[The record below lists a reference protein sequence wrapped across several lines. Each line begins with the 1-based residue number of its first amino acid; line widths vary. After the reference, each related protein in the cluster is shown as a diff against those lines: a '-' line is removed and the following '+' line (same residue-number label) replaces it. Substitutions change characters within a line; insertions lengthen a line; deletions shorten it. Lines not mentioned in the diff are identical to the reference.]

1 MAFRYRT
8 LKPNRRGSAHTRRA
22 RPCSIRS
29 CRCKRTPRRP
39 SRSWLG
45 MGAVPAHRLGSQ
57 PHLWWTTNPQ
67 LFGPGSE
74 QLDHSGYNYP
84 YPLERNT
91 FDSHS
96 SRVGRCLPAPGPGPM
111 TVTVKSRCFSFSFND
126 TARLR
131 RPRRA
136 LHPRETPYARAGLAR
151 PGRPLCLSIA
161 ATFVGSG

>member
-1 MAFRYRT
+1 MQEDAPT
-8 LKPNRRGSAHTRRA
+8 AESKLAGHGRRA
-22 RPCSIRS
+22 RTSSWQSAAPLVDHQPTAL
-29 CRCKRTPRRP
+29 RTWLRAVRP
-39 SRSWLG
+39 L
-45 MGAVPAHRLGSQ
+45 RL
-57 PHLWWTTNPQ
+57 HL
-67 LFGPGSE
+67 S
-74 QLDHSGYNYP
+74 

-111 TVTVKSRCFSFSFND
+111 TVTVKSRCFSFLFND